1 MSASGAVHSPAQVT
15 GTTSTSVE
23 RAVIAARSPLSSR
36 ASSERQDFFGG
47 DAGVL
52 AGFAGPPCGFAA
64 GVTVGVGV
72 GVFEVGAFAGGVPP
86 GTGAAPGVVAVA
98 GAADFA
104 GAGGGIATGESASVR
119 R

>member
-15 GTTSTSVE
+15 GTTSKSVE
-23 RAVIAARSPLSSR
+23 RAVMAARSPLSSR

-47 DAGVL
+47 VAGVL
-52 AGFAGPPCGFAA
+52 AGLAGPPCGFAA

-72 GVFEVGAFAGGVPP
+72 SAFEVGAFAGGAP
-86 GTGAAPGVVAVA
+86 PGVVAVA
-98 GAADFA
+98 GAAAFA
-104 GAGGGIATGESASVR
+104 GAGGGIATGESDSVR